1 MLSEKGRGTTPHI
14 SRITIAKKS
23 TALVFPINKKCK
35 KTFLTIAYSF
45 YFSLYLKYLN
55 YEYKT
60 SYKIFLCSTL
70 LGSELERNYIYSKA
84 KLWKKATSVYF
95 IYFHTSLHKYPTF
108 KPV

>member
-45 YFSLYLKYLN
+45 NFILFVKYLN

-70 LGSELERNYIYSKA
+70 LGSELEKTTYIPKPSYEKSHFN
-84 KLWKKATSVYF
+84 LFYLLS
-95 IYFHTSLHKYPTF
+95 HKSS
-108 KPV
+108 